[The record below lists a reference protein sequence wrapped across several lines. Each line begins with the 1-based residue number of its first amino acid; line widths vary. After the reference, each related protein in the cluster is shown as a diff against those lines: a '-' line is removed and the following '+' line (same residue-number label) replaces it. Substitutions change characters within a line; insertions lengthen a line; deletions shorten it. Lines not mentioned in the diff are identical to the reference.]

1 MDQDENLSK
10 AIKDVKDTLAEE
22 YKKSRREL
30 IEVQALLA
38 ANYINVFHYDPEN
51 EVIEYE
57 FGWANKY
64 DNGRPSVWTRAVFD
78 PIISYPSTA
87 DAYYALLDHVRAVR
101 KLIEESKSNG

>member
-1 MDQDENLSK
+1 MDAEENFL
-10 AIKDVKDTLAEE
+10 KDVKDTLAEE
-22 YKKSRREL
+22 FKINERKL

-38 ANYINVFHYDPEN
+38 TNYINVFHYDPEN

-87 DAYYALLDHVRAVR
+87 DAYRALLEHVRAVR
-101 KLIEESKSNG
+101 RIIDERENRSNG

>member
-1 MDQDENLSK
+1 MDPEENLL
-10 AIKDVKDTLAEE
+10 KDLKGTLAEE
-22 YKKSRREL
+22 YRINKHKL

-38 ANYINVFHYDPEN
+38 MNYINVLHYDPEN

-64 DNGRPSVWTRAVFD
+64 NNGRPSVWTRAVFD

-87 DAYYALLDHVRAVR
+87 DAYHALLEHVRSVR
-101 KLIEESKSNG
+101 RIIDGREHKNNG